1 MLGLNG
7 ARVALGENLKPPSGA
22 RSVVTF
28 LLLFAPDLPLRRAL
42 GRAQLHGAVITV
54 AEAADR
60 IHLLGTVGGLGCM
73 GQVDRPPS
81 RFQAVSRP
89 ACGTPTMTRKD
100 CSPRSM
106 RTTAMTLSLWP
117 DSDIGRSHNH
127 VCRRPPAPSGPSFAQ
142 ESNLPQWVDEKKLL
156 IHARYTPQGGLHWSF
171 DKCRAQCLT
180 TMR

>member
-22 RSVVTF
+22 RPVVTF

-81 RFQAVSRP
+81 RSQAVSRP
-89 ACGTPTMTRKD
+89 AG
-100 CSPRSM
+100 
-106 RTTAMTLSLWP
+106 LWNT
-117 DSDIGRSHNH
+117 DDDAERLFAALNANL
-127 VCRRPPAPSGPSFAQ
+127 RR
-142 ESNLPQWVDEKKLL
+142 
-156 IHARYTPQGGLHWSF
+156 
-171 DKCRAQCLT
+171 
-180 TMR
+180 